1 VNTEWNIGRCKS
13 CGEWIVFD
21 RACSTCTTITA
32 QPKKGDAEMQT
43 TINGGN
49 AIEVLDRGE
58 IGAR

>member
-1 VNTEWNIGRCKS
+1 MNTEWNIGRCKS
-13 CGEWIVFD
+13 CGEWVVFD

-32 QPKKGDAEMQT
+32 RPKKGDAEMQT

-49 AIEVLDRGE
+49 AIEVLDGGE

>member
-1 VNTEWNIGRCKS
+1 MNTEWNIGRCKS
-13 CGEWIVFD
+13 CGEWVVFD
-21 RACSTCTTITA
+21 RSCSACSTITA
-32 QPKKGDAEMQT
+32 QPKKGDAAMQT

>member
-1 VNTEWNIGRCKS
+1 MNTEWNIGRCKS

>member
-1 VNTEWNIGRCKS
+1 MNAEWNIGRCSS

-21 RACSTCTTITA
+21 RPCSACTTITA
-32 QPKKGDAEMQT
+32 QPTKGDAEMQT

-49 AIEVLDRGE
+49 AIGFLDRGE